1 MQKRFYALGLTAIMI
16 ASLMVLVSIPSSSS
30 PAGPHPN
37 TPETS
42 IPGYYNITISES
54 GLPLNTT
61 WYVEYPGSS
70 NGGSFYS
77 YNTTANTSSSYN
89 HITDFLSNGTFTIYV
104 YTITIGNT
112 QYVPNYGEPSSYI
125 TIIVSGK
132 NLTDTIAFTKVA
144 LAPAPTYYTITMK
157 INNLPSV
164 INGVS
169 FYWYAY
175 LYIVSGSFVTYQLSY
190 NSTSVFTHALP
201 NGTYYYELS
210 YDKAYFTLSPQ
221 SAYFQ
226 VSGKNVT
233 ISLHY
238 SKPQKTA
245 YYNASITEKGLPTNV
260 IFTAAIDQ
268 YAYYNEIA
276 TNSTLVSSGT
286 SVSFSLPNGTY
297 YYQSSYSEISGNIYY
312 SSSNIEGSFVINGT
326 GASVSIIFTQEQ
338 FLIFQV
344 SPSNIS
350 TASLDYSVEVVNI
363 NTGSTNT
370 FYSSSLS
377 YDYLIAPGT
386 YYYYVTA
393 TGGNY
398 NLSPTFGEAKVSNS
412 NVTVHLTAT
421 FEEQYTVTIIEH
433 GLPLSSGNYYW
444 NAEVSGKGHDYSFI
458 SSSSN
463 VFSFSVPNGTYTINY
478 NYYFEIPLTPGNSY
492 HAQSS
497 GVTVS
502 GHNITVN
509 ATYTP
514 GSSTGASVS
523 LTSVGIPVV
532 AGIVGVAAGA
542 GIAALAFRRRPKSP

>member
-1 MQKRFYALGLTAIMI
+1 MI
-16 ASLMVLVSIPSSSS
+16 ASLMVLISVPSSSG
-30 PAGPHPN
+30 PAGAHSN

-61 WYVEYPGSS
+61 WYVDYLGSS
-70 NGGSFYS
+70 NGGSYYT
-77 YNTTANTSSSYN
+77 YNTTANTSSNYN

-112 QYVPNYGEPSSYI
+112 QYVPNYGEPSAYI

-132 NLTDTIAFTKVA
+132 NLTDTVTFTKVA
-144 LAPAPTYYTITMK
+144 LAPTPTYYTITMK
-157 INNLPSV
+157 ITNLPSI

-175 LYIVSGSFVTYQLSY
+175 LYTVSGAFVTYQLSY
-190 NSTSVFTHALP
+190 NSTSVFTHALT

-210 YDKAYFTLSPQ
+210 LDTAYFTLSPA

-238 SKPQKTA
+238 SKPPKTT
-245 YYNASITEKGLPTNV
+245 YYNSSITEKGLSTNV
-260 IFTAAIDQ
+260 VFTATIYQ

-297 YYQSSYSEISGNIYY
+297 YYQGSYSEISGNIYY
-312 SSSNIEGSFVINGT
+312 SASNIEGSFAINGT
-326 GASVSIIFTQEQ
+326 GASVSIVFTQEQ
-338 FLIFQV
+338 FLIFEI

-350 TASLDYSVEVVNI
+350 TANLDYSIEVVDI

-370 FYSSSLS
+370 FQSSSLS
-377 YDYLIAPGT
+377 YDYLIAPGK

-398 NLSPTFGEAKVSNS
+398 NLSPAFGEATILNF
-412 NVTVHLTAT
+412 NVTIHLTAT

-433 GLPLSSGNYYW
+433 GLPLSSSEYYW
-444 NAEVSGKGHDYSFI
+444 SAEVSGKGVDYSFI
-458 SSSSN
+458 SSSLN
-463 VFSFSVPNGTYTINY
+463 VFSFSVPNGTFTINY
-478 NYYFEIPLTPGNSY
+478 NYYFEIPFTPGNLF

-497 GVTVS
+497 DVTVS

-514 GSSTGASVS
+514 ESAAGASVS

-542 GIAALAFRRRPKSP
+542 GIAALAFRRRPKLP

>member
-1 MQKRFYALGLTAIMI
+1 MQKTLYALGLTAIMI
-16 ASLMVLVSIPSSSS
+16 ASLMVLISIPSSSG

-70 NGGSFYS
+70 NGGSYYT

-112 QYVPNYGEPSSYI
+112 QYIPNYGEPSSYI

-132 NLTDTIAFTKVA
+132 NLTDTVTFTKVA
-144 LAPAPTYYTITMK
+144 LAPAPTYYTVSMK
-157 INNLPSV
+157 ISNLPSV
-164 INGVS
+164 MNGFS

-175 LYIVSGSFVTYQLSY
+175 LYTVSGSFVTYQLSY
-190 NSTSVFTHALP
+190 NSTSVFNYAVT

-210 YDKAYFTLSPQ
+210 FDGSYFTLSPG
-221 SAYFQ
+221 SGYFQ
-226 VSGKNVT
+226 VTGKNVT

-238 SKPQKTA
+238 SEPQKTQ
-245 YYNASITEKGLPTNV
+245 YYNATVSEIGLPTSV
-260 IFTAAIDQ
+260 VFTATIYQ

-276 TNSTLVSSGT
+276 MNSTLVSSGT

-297 YYQSSYSEISGNIYY
+297 YYQGSYSEISGNSYF
-312 SSSNIEGSFVINGT
+312 SSSNFEGSLVINGS
-326 GASVSIIFTQEQ
+326 GVSISITFTQEQ
-338 FLIFQV
+338 FLIIEIN
-344 SPSNIS
+344 PANIS
-350 TASLDYSVEVVNI
+350 TANLDYSVELVNI

-370 FYSSSLS
+370 FYASSLS
-377 YDYLIAPGT
+377 YNYLIAPGT

-398 NLSPTFGEAKVSNS
+398 NLTPTFGELRILSS
-412 NVTVHLTAT
+412 NVTVHLKAT

-444 NAEVSGKGHDYSFI
+444 NAEISGKGFDYSFI
-458 SSSSN
+458 SRSSN

-478 NYYFEIPLTPGNSY
+478 YYYFDIPLTPGNAY
-492 HAQSS
+492 NAPSS
-497 GVTVS
+497 HVTIS

-509 ATYTP
+509 ATYSP
-514 GSSTGASVS
+514 GSASGTSQS
-523 LTSVGIPVV
+523 LTTIGIPVI

-542 GIAALAFRRRPKSP
+542 GIAALAFRRKPKSP